1 MIALQPYT
9 QAPSHCGPASLKMVL
24 GYYGISVS
32 EKILAR
38 ESGCTFEEGTS
49 VAGLRKAAKIHG
61 CKTEVVDD
69 GTIEMVRDWVE
80 HMKIPVI
87 VHWFSHDTGHYSV
100 VVRVTSTHITLMD
113 PEIGKRRTVTH
124 AVFLQVWFGFRYS
137 HIRSNTDLIIRRSII
152 VLPPSV
158 S

>member
-1 MIALQPYT
+1 
-9 QAPSHCGPASLKMVL
+9 MVL

-32 EKILAR
+32 EKALSR
-38 ESGCTFEEGTS
+38 ESRCTLEEGTS
-49 VAGLRKAAKIHG
+49 LSGLRKAAKIHG

-87 VHWFSHDTGHYSV
+87 VHWFSHNTGHYSV

-113 PEIGKRRTVTH
+113 PEVGKHKIFTH
-124 AVFLQVWFGFRYS
+124 SAFSQVWFGFKRSY
-137 HIRSNTDLIIRRSII
+137 IRSHSDLIIRRSII
-152 VLPPSV
+152 VLPPSI